1 MATQGVNLPGVS
13 SQISNLTSHTATQ
26 WEPSVPLADTD
37 VDGYLRERKEMT
49 IIAAIE
55 ETRRKTQQ
63 DARKAMRKKMS
74 ENWKKTKAK
83 LFDEMGLQAVSE

>member
-1 MATQGVNLPGVS
+1 M
-13 SQISNLTSHTATQ
+13 
-26 WEPSVPLADTD
+26 PLADTD